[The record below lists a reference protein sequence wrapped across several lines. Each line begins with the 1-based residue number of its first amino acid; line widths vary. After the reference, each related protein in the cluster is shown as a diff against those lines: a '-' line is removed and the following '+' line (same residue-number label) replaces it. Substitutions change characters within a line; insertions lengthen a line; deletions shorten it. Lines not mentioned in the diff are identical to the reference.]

1 MEKKKAEGVNLKL
14 YYESHKND
22 ELIEKLKNKIKNLV
36 EQIKSNVNTFDEL
49 KTQIDKKNKEIEQKS
64 DIIVKQNE
72 IIKGLINELKRRETN
87 INFRSNNTFDSKSY
101 NNDSVS
107 QSININ
113 DMNYDEEND
122 NI

>member
-1 MEKKKAEGVNLKL
+1 MAN
-14 YYESHKND
+14 
-22 ELIEKLKNKIKNLV
+22 
-36 EQIKSNVNTFDEL
+36 QIKSNVNTFDEL
-49 KTQIDKKNKEIEQKS
+49 KQQIDNKNKEIEQKS
-64 DIIVKQNE
+64 DIIVKQND

-87 INFRSNNTFDSKSY
+87 INFRSNNSFNSKSY